1 MTDSENDKKK
11 RKANRKKAIA
21 VWNRRIAWVM
31 LPSLLLSTFAVY
43 AASSNWLPNLMN
55 FGIATSLIFILL
67 LFIHTIF
74 SVYLFGFPELKWQI
88 RVVHIYVGYSIFI
101 FTMISQSIIGIEPYH
116 NIFYA
121 LNWLFIIVHITLSI
135 RFMLKR
141 NWKRKPEPSL
151 AFRGKGN
158 QI

>member
-11 RKANRKKAIA
+11 RRAARKKTVA
-21 VWNRRIAWVM
+21 VWNRRVAWVM
-31 LPSLLLSTFAVY
+31 VPSLLLSTFAVY
-43 AASSNWLPNLMN
+43 AASSGWTPSLMN
-55 FGIATSLIFILL
+55 LGIVTSLIFILL

-74 SVYLFGFPELKWQI
+74 SVYLFGFPKLKWQI

-121 LNWLFIIVHITLSI
+121 VNWLLIIVHITLST

-141 NWKRKPEPSL
+141 NWKNKPEPSL

-158 QI
+158 